1 MERGQE
7 GGQHG
12 GRQNNLEEARGRDSH
27 GSGGVAASTDPY
39 VDDEDPLEYTELP
52 VSEVGT
58 EDGSASFNVMPPPT
72 PASETSVELQ
82 VDVQEFVEGTYLR
95 AMQAARPANA
105 DEFQDATRLQ
115 TLPDQPAERDATMD
129 INLGMPSLNQVH
141 SDADSIA
148 LAVAARRMDTNATTA
163 VTASSPPSGSWIK
176 DETGRWVPASA
187 RRVEEAA
194 NRDVAAGPLM
204 ARDSTGASS
213 RTWHTGQ
220 GMNGQED
227 DEMVEFQRRWA
238 RSTQQEARIGD
249 LTQEERDFLIALWMQ
264 EEDLLQNELVRE
276 SVRRARRLEALRVVL
291 PNRSPQQRPPLGNDN
306 VRLSPINHR
315 QHERLLAR
323 ERVAGRS
330 VGEGGG
336 GDVGEGSADGKPAF
350 VGVTRIRDLPV
361 FKINEAQKCALDAD
375 DNGQCIVCLVEYEI
389 GDEVRLLP
397 CMHRFHNECISP
409 WLARSPYCPMC
420 KLSVRTGTFQG
431 EARPASAAQERRHY
445 SRRLLAGAVREPDL
459 VVRAERR
466 ASRPESAANHNA
478 SAVTRPASAGI
489 VAESWSA
496 AADSGLGVDGVGG
509 AVSGGGAVRVRRR
522 AARSETLPRS
532 EGSVTG
538 AAPASEQRSA
548 SMSTAARLRFGLARL
563 FRASRTSD
571 S

>member
-1 MERGQE
+1 MASGKE

-12 GRQNNLEEARGRDSH
+12 GRQYNLEEALGRDSH
-27 GSGGVAASTDPY
+27 GSTGVAASTDPF
-39 VDDEDPLEYTELP
+39 VEDEDPLEYTELP

-58 EDGSASFNVMPPPT
+58 EDESASLNVMPLPP
-72 PASETSVELQ
+72 PASETSLELQ
-82 VDVQEFVEGTYLR
+82 VDVHEFVEGTYSR
-95 AMQAARPANA
+95 AMHAARPANA
-105 DEFQDATRLQ
+105 EEFQDATLVQ
-115 TLPDQPAERDATMD
+115 TLPDQPAERDVTLD
-129 INLGMPSLNQVH
+129 INLGMPSLNQASH
-141 SDADSIA
+141 SDADSVA
-148 LAVAARRMDTNATTA
+148 FAVAARRMDTNATTP

-176 DETGRWVPASA
+176 DQTGRWVPASA
-187 RRVEEAA
+187 RRAEEAA
-194 NRDVAAGPLM
+194 NGDVAAGPLV
-204 ARDSTGASS
+204 ARDSTVASS
-213 RTWHTGQ
+213 RTWHTGR
-220 GMNGQED
+220 GMNRQD

-276 SVRRARRLEALRVVL
+276 SLRRASRLEALRVAL
-291 PNRSPQQRPPLGNDN
+291 PNRSPQQRPPLGHDN
-306 VRLSPINHR
+306 LRLSPINHR

-336 GDVGEGSADGKPAF
+336 GDVGKGSADGKPAF

-361 FKINEAQKCALDAD
+361 FKIEEAQKCALDAD
-375 DNGQCIVCLVEYEI
+375 DNGQCIVCLVEYEV

-431 EARPASAAQERRHY
+431 EARPAAAAQERRHY
-445 SRRLLAGAVREPDL
+445 SRRLLAGALREPDL

-478 SAVTRPASAGI
+478 AAARRPASAGI
-489 VAESWSA
+489 VAGSSSA
-496 AADSGLGVDGVGG
+496 AADSGFGGDGVGG

-522 AARSETLPRS
+522 AAGSEMLPRS
-532 EGSVTG
+532 ERSVAG

-548 SMSTAARLRFGLARL
+548 SMSTAARLRSGLARL
-563 FRASRTSD
+563 FRASRPSD